1 MILEAGSQRLPGYRT
16 ERSVLS
22 AQTHP
27 FRGGSHN
34 GTRFTI
40 QIISTRDHALNHS
53 GQTFSDFSTLY
64 GWTNR
69 CDEQIAI
76 SCLQSNRFIKTVS
89 AKIAS
94 DCDELDLLRSDPLD
108 NFALLYTIVECS
120 RGRDPHFS
128 ATSHTS
134 SHKNVSHFTPAEI
147 FYNTNFGV
155 LTPLT
160 GAFGS

>member
-1 MILEAGSQRLPGYRT
+1 MN
-16 ERSVLS
+16 VL
-22 AQTHP
+22 
-27 FRGGSHN
+27 
-34 GTRFTI
+34 
-40 QIISTRDHALNHS
+40 II
-53 GQTFSDFSTLY
+53 
-64 GWTNR
+64 
-69 CDEQIAI
+69 I
-76 SCLQSNRFIKTVS
+76 S
-89 AKIAS
+89 AKIVS
-94 DCDELDLLRSDPLD
+94 DFDSDKLDLLRSDPLD

-160 GAFGS
+160 GAFGSQIENRAKTT